1 MQDGDGSGPH
11 SHTPSTHFWLKGARD
26 ALSFPAWVVAAS
38 LVGVGPLAQAAG
50 YSVDAAIAS
59 TLFVWA
65 GPAQVLFFSGLSAGM
80 ALPALAFVIALSS
93 MRFLP
98 MTMALMPLLKSRQH
112 AMPVQFIIGHMA
124 SVTVWAENLRRLPA
138 IPEPQRVPYYLGF
151 GASCIALSMISTG
164 LGFALSSAVPPSF
177 GAGLLFLTPVFF
189 TCSICAGARNAAD
202 WLAIAAGLFLE
213 PVVSAWMGPEFDL
226 LVIGLVGGTAAYV
239 LKTRLKV
246 HKGLLS
252 A

>member
-1 MQDGDGSGPH
+1 M
-11 SHTPSTHFWLKGARD
+11 TGARD
-26 ALSFPAWVVAAS
+26 ALSLPAWVVAAS
-38 LVGVGPLAQAAG
+38 LIGVGPLAQAAG
-50 YSVDAAIAS
+50 YSIDAAIAS

-80 ALPALAFVIALSS
+80 ALPALAFIIALSS

-98 MTMALMPLLKSRQH
+98 MTMALMPLLRINNYT
-112 AMPVQFIIGHMA
+112 MPVQFMIGHMA
-124 SVTVWAENLRRLPA
+124 SVTVWAESLRRLPA
-138 IPEPQRVPYYLGF
+138 IPEEERVSYYLGF

-164 LGFALSSAVPPSF
+164 VGYILSSAVPSSF

-189 TCSICAGARNAAD
+189 ICSICAGARNSAD

-213 PVVSAWMGPEFDL
+213 PVVSEWIGPEFDL
-226 LVIGLVGGTAAYV
+226 LIIGLVGGTAAYI
-239 LKTRLKV
+239 LQLRLKP
-246 HKGLLS
+246 HQGILS